1 MHRPAMRLLGLLALT
16 VCLAVPAAHA
26 QTRVPV
32 VPERPALLP
41 TPTPTAVLVEVPTA
55 APGLRR
61 FGDWMVGDVRAVA
74 SELTPTRLGLAA
86 GFVSLL
92 PFLSLQDEGIGRGAL
107 TLRSSVGG
115 PFLDAANHLG
125 DPRMMWISGGL
136 FAATLLTNDARLQ
149 DAAFTSF
156 EAALYTTLVTNAMK
170 GMFGRVRPYEDE
182 GPFEFQPFSGHKS
195 FPSGHASLAFALV
208 TPWVVY
214 YPSPWTFG
222 LYALS
227 TGTAIARLSHER
239 HWVTDVLAGAALGTV
254 TGYWLARRHLNQTT
268 PLQVTPTFGPEG
280 GAVTLTYSF

>member
-1 MHRPAMRLLGLLALT
+1 MRLLGPFVLALT
-16 VCLAVPAAHA
+16 CCIAVPTAHA
-26 QTRVPV
+26 QAEEAVA
-32 VPERPALLP
+32 PERPVLLP
-41 TPTPTAVLVEVPTA
+41 TSMPTATLDEVPTA

-61 FGDWMVGDVRAVA
+61 FGDWMIGDARAVA
-74 SELTPTRLGLAA
+74 GALTPTRLGIAA

-92 PFLSLQDEGIGRGAL
+92 PFLSLQDEAIGQGAL
-107 TLRSSVGG
+107 TLRSDIGS
-115 PFLDAANHLG
+115 PLLDAANRLG
-125 DPRMMWISGGL
+125 DSRTMWVSGGL
-136 FAATLLTNDARLQ
+136 FAASLLTDDARLQ

-156 EAALYTTLVTNAMK
+156 EAGLYTTLVTNAAK
-170 GMFGRVRPYEDE
+170 GVFGRIRPQEDE

-222 LYALS
+222 LYAVS

-239 HWVTDVLAGAALGTV
+239 HWVTDVLTGAALGTV

-268 PLQVTPTFGPEG
+268 PLQVTPTFGPKG